1 VNREAGPRVLKPPG
15 SMMLSGGFFLSMPV
29 SFAPI
34 LIDDVL
40 CVPCEDFLLHLK
52 PEVFPA

>member
-1 VNREAGPRVLKPPG
+1 
-15 SMMLSGGFFLSMPV
+15 MMLSGGFFLSMPV